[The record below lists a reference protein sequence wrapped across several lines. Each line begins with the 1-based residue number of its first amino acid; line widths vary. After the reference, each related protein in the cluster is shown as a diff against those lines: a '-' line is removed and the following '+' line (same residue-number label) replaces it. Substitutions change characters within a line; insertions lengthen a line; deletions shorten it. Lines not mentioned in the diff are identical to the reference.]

1 MKIKHHD
8 LTNLPKRDWNKTY
21 ETSWEYRGENL
32 KIYSVKPQAHL
43 IGVTMPVGSLEGYS
57 PEAILVNA
65 FMKNYKTPAKPKVV
79 EKYGLRKGHG
89 EPIEMIDFVFE
100 NIYDR
105 ATEAQMN
112 RYRHNSKNY
121 ESGRYVDYVKH
132 GLTIVFPDDVKE
144 FLDKRKF
151 IENVVIPDFENYIDA
166 IKSGAKKQEARRRLG
181 LYVAVES
188 TISINLRSLIHMAK
202 QRSRELSPNGREAEP
217 QIGSIVT
224 QMVKQIEPYVPS
236 YYQTILEII
245 GEGYR

>member
-1 MKIKHHD
+1 MENFD
-8 LTNLPKRDWNKTY
+8 LTTIPNGNWNK
-21 ETSWEYRGENL
+21 EIEEAWEHKGEVL
-32 KIYSVKPQAHL
+32 KIYSVEPQAHL

-57 PEAILVNA
+57 PEAILVKA

-79 EKYGLRKGHG
+79 EKYGLRKGHS

-121 ESGRYVDYVKH
+121 ESGRYVNYIKH
-132 GLTIVFPDDVKE
+132 GLTIVFPGDVKT
-144 FLDKRKF
+144 DDQKRDF
-151 IENVVIPDFENYIDA
+151 IENTVVPDFERYVDVLVNGG
-166 IKSGAKKQEARRRLG
+166 KQQEARRRLG

-188 TISINLRSLIHMAK
+188 TISVNLRSLIHMAQ

-217 QIGSIVT
+217 QISSIVT
-224 QMVKQIEPYVPS
+224 QMVEQIRPYVPTF
-236 YYQTILEII
+236 YNTILEVI